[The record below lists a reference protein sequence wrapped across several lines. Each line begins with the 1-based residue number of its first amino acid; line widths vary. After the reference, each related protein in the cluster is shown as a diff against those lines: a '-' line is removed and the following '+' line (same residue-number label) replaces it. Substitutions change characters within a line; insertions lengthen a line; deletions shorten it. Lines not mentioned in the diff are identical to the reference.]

1 MIYLDAN
8 IFIYP
13 NTGEGA
19 KSGACITILNK
30 VIKNE
35 MQAGTSVLTWDEV
48 HYALQKEI
56 GKEKATEQSKELF
69 TMPNLALF
77 GADIKTIESAQQIV
91 EKYNLKPRDAIH
103 VATAI
108 LNNCVEIISDDSDF
122 DRIRELKRIKL

>member
-1 MIYLDAN
+1 MMYLDAN

-13 NTGEGA
+13 NTGEGT
-19 KSGACITILNK
+19 KSGACIALLNK

-69 TMPNLALF
+69 TMPNLTLF
-77 GADIKTIESAQQIV
+77 STNVKTIESAQQLV

-103 VATAI
+103 AATAL
-108 LNNCVEIISDDSDF
+108 LNNCTEIISDDPDF
-122 DRIRELKRIKL
+122 DKVKELKRIKP